1 MTKPLVNRRRFLQS
15 TTLAAAAGAVAPLWI
30 PSSRTLAD
38 EAKSPNAR
46 LRLGCIGTG
55 DRWQAVGPNAMK
67 FATCV
72 AVCDVDAAH
81 AAKGKEVGLKMNEM
95 YGQKEAQIDVYE
107 DYQKILERK
116 DIDVVTIVTPDHWHS
131 KIAIEA
137 MQAGKDVYCEKPLTL
152 TINEGKQIVKVL
164 KETKRVF
171 QVGTQQRTEMK
182 QNFLKAIAM
191 IRDGRIGTVKKVTC
205 SIGGAP
211 SSEAIPVVATPA
223 GLNWDKWLGQ
233 APLVDYR
240 FKDTGSRYG
249 NSRCHYEFRWWYEY
263 SGGKMTDWGAHHVDI
278 ASWAIGMDQ
287 TGPTSVGGWGKHPVP
302 YKDGVPTLD
311 DRYNTATDFDVTV
324 MCPNDVEM
332 HIVNDLTD
340 EQKMMVKLTRVKDGK
355 EELADGNGIL
365 FEGTEGV
372 FHVSRS
378 QLRGPAFDALM
389 DKPLPEGALEKV
401 YGGKLP
407 ESHMANFIECVGT
420 RALPISDVFSHHR
433 AMTVCHLANIAI
445 RLDRKIN
452 WDSTTEMITGDDA
465 AAAWMGRE
473 QRKGYEINVSI

>member
-1 MTKPLVNRRRFLQS
+1 MSQPPVNRRSFLQT

-38 EAKSPNAR
+38 DAQSPNAR

-55 DRWQAVGPNAMK
+55 DRWKSVGPAAMN
-67 FATCV
+67 FADCV
-72 AVCDVDAAH
+72 AVCDVDASH
-81 AAKGKEVGLKMNEM
+81 AAEGKDIGSKMNEKS
-95 YGQKEAQIDVYE
+95 GSKAEIDVYE

-137 MQAGKDVYCEKPLTL
+137 MQAGKDIYCEKPLTL

-164 KETKRVF
+164 KETNRVF
-171 QVGTQQRTEMK
+171 QVGTQQRTEMGR
-182 QNFLKAIAM
+182 NFIKAIAM

-211 SSEAIPVVATPA
+211 ACGEIPVAAVPQ
-223 GLNWDKWLGQ
+223 GLCWEKWLGQ

-240 FKDTGSRYG
+240 MKEGDGKWG

-287 TGPTSVGGWGKHPVP
+287 SGPTSVGGWGKHPVEF
-302 YKDGVPTLD
+302 KDGVPQQN

-332 HIVNDLTD
+332 HIVNELSDD
-340 EQKMMVKLTRVKDGK
+340 QKKLGGLVNK
-355 EELADGNGIL
+355 EGHLEGGNGIL
-365 FEGTEGV
+365 FEGTDGV
-372 FHVSRS
+372 FHVSRNKLS
-378 QLRGPAFDALM
+378 GPAHDALK
-389 DKPLPEGALEKV
+389 DKPLAEDALDKV

-407 ESHMANFIECVGT
+407 ESHMANFFDCIGT
-420 RALPISDVFSHHR
+420 RKLPISDVFSHHR

-452 WDSTTEMITGDDA
+452 WDSVTEMITGDDA

-473 QRKGYEINVSI
+473 QRKGYEINVVI